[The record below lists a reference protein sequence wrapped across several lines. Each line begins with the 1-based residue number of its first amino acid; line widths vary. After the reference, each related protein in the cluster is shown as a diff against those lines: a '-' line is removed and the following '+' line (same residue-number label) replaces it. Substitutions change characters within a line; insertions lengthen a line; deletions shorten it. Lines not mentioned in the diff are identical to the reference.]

1 MGFIYKIYNDINDK
15 IYIGQTSLTIQHR
28 FNEHCKKSRLEEMKT
43 IPLYNAMRKY
53 GESHFFVEEVE
64 ETDDLFNREKYWI
77 KFYNS
82 YENGYNATLGGE
94 GNPKLN
100 YDLIVEL
107 YSKCQNASE
116 VARQLN
122 SDRHAICRVLKARGI
137 EVLDPAE
144 ISRKKNSK
152 MIGQYNKDTLEL
164 IAVYPSAAEAGRQIG
179 KTAPHIIKCANGNRK
194 TAYGYIWKYLENE
207 EEKE

>member
-1 MGFIYKIYNDINDK
+1 MGFIYKIQNDINDK
-15 IYIGQTSLTIQHR
+15 VYIGQTSLTVQHR
-28 FNEHCKKSRLEEMKT
+28 FKEHCKKSRLEEMKT

-53 GESHFFVEEVE
+53 GENHFFVEEIE

-94 GNPKLN
+94 GNPKLD

-107 YSKCQNASE
+107 YSKYQNASE

-152 MIGQYNKDTLEL
+152 TIGQYDKDTLEL
-164 IAVYPSAAEAGRQIG
+164 IAVYPSASEASRQIG

-207 EEKE
+207 GEEE